1 MSLAELAV
9 AMGLLLV
16 LVSSLFSAFRP
27 ADGLFA
33 TQTEAAD
40 MQQRL
45 RAALDALRR
54 DLSAAGSGGSAGRD
68 GGPMTFTAPAVL
80 PRRIGLRGSDAPDV
94 FRADAITVFQASPL
108 PAVDTRIAQSMTAS
122 SDVTRVLPAPG
133 CPPLD
138 PQCGIDVDDDVL
150 VADDGGAFDLFT
162 VTAVTSPMLTLRHN
176 TPDWGKVYPA
186 GSIISRVMARTYFLR
201 VQRRRVHRSWPVTTA
216 VPVPTRPLRSRGRA
230 RLRVSGR
237 PAPPQMRRP
246 LSDPTGPWTTYGSR
260 PEAADTSVTPFL
272 AGSAAC
278 SSQRNA
284 ARRAAIPFLAPASC
298 RSCH

>member
-1 MSLAELAV
+1 MKRQSTEAGMSLAELAV

-27 ADGLFA
+27 ADGLFT

-54 DLSAAGSGGSAGRD
+54 DLSAAGSGGSADRD

-94 FRADAITVFQASPL
+94 FRADAITVLQASPL
-108 PAVDTRIAQSMTAS
+108 PAVDSRIAQPMTAS
-122 SDVTRVLPAPG
+122 SDVTGVFPAPG

-150 VADDGGAFDLFT
+150 VADDGGAFD
-162 VTAVTSPMLTLRHN
+162 
-176 TPDWGKVYPA
+176 
-186 GSIISRVMARTYFLR
+186 
-201 VQRRRVHRSWPVTTA
+201 
-216 VPVPTRPLRSRGRA
+216 
-230 RLRVSGR
+230 
-237 PAPPQMRRP
+237 
-246 LSDPTGPWTTYGSR
+246 
-260 PEAADTSVTPFL
+260 
-272 AGSAAC
+272 
-278 SSQRNA
+278 
-284 ARRAAIPFLAPASC
+284 
-298 RSCH
+298 